1 MSPYYRLRFIDMN
14 CQCAADQE
22 TSGCL
27 RKYIAFG
34 GLLYMANSSGSRNRN
49 YSSVSSSTRRSY
61 NGRSRRRRNNN
72 PAPLIAGGI
81 LVLVLA
87 LILVFITLNKN
98 KDNNDGMH
106 DPNTETTALVENIS
120 KEEIE
125 HNAVIDLSQ
134 ITGKD
139 TRLSVQ
145 GMTPA
150 EISKAV
156 SDAYDWSLAITNE
169 DAKVGNVV
177 KPTADANQTTEAATM
192 GDAENP
198 DAAPTGEQ
206 ETAPQEITVTDKIEI
221 PDYIAAR
228 IPDLIEEIVNAD
240 EEYKESIAAET
251 SEEETTKKKKGLFNR
266 ETEPETSE
274 TETETE
280 VPAVVYTLSADG
292 LEDQVS
298 KMASYAE
305 QMWYVEPLGGSIGSY
320 DASNDKFVMEGAR
333 NGFRVN
339 EDELRQKLLEKVRA
353 NDYTGSVAVTGEVLS
368 GEAKTNAS
376 EYKIIGSYTTNTTS
390 NPVRNKNIQLAAQKL
405 NGTIVRPGEEF
416 SFNNTIGERTEEKG
430 FGAAAAYNN
439 GEVVQEVGGGVCQ
452 VSTTLYNA
460 VVRAGLKVTYRQGH
474 TFQPTYVTPGQ
485 DATISWGGPDFR
497 FANLPAIP
505 AYSNDNHY
513 AIGIKASYYNQQVTV
528 QIYGRPV
535 LKSGYSYA
543 LESEK
548 TKEVDIV
555 RKLIEP
561 GSDKTPTTGTKG
573 SVWETKLIVKNGD
586 QVVSNSK
593 DHTTIYTGHIEYY
606 TDETTPAPTESSE
619 VPSDGEITDQ
629 PGENTESD
637 APDVPLG
644 PGGPGAGPGQNTGST
659 DHTGS
664 DSTSSADGPG
674 GGTSATVHED
684 NDEPVISP
692 GSSDNSAPV
701 SSDNTPSD
709 GPGFTPVDAGS
720 PDNSSVSDG
729 PGGGSSGSGGGIV
742 VEGGPGSVDLGG
754 DIPVGGGPG

>member
-1 MSPYYRLRFIDMN
+1 
-14 CQCAADQE
+14 
-22 TSGCL
+22 
-27 RKYIAFG
+27 
-34 GLLYMANSSGSRNRN
+34 MANSSGSRNRN

-87 LILVFITLNKN
+87 LILVFITISKN
-98 KDNNDGMH
+98 KDDDEGH
-106 DPNTETTALVENIS
+106 AANTETTAMVENIS

-125 HNAVIDLSQ
+125 HNAVIDLSE

-139 TRLSVQ
+139 TMLEVR
-145 GMTPA
+145 GMKPS
-150 EISKAV
+150 EISKAIT
-156 SDAYDWSLAITNE
+156 DMYDWSLTITNE

-198 DAAPTGEQ
+198 DAAPSDEQ
-206 ETAPQEITVTDKIEI
+206 ETVPQEITVTDKIEI

-240 EEYKESIAAET
+240 EEYKESVAAET
-251 SEEETTKKKKGLFNR
+251 SEEETTKEKKGFFNR

-274 TETETE
+274 TESETE
-280 VPAVVYTLSADG
+280 EPAVTYTLTLEG

-320 DASNDKFVMEGAR
+320 DAANDKFVMEGAR

-339 EDELRQKLLEKVRA
+339 EDELRQKLLDKVSA
-353 NDYTGSVAVTGEVLS
+353 KDFTGSIAVTGEVLS

-416 SFNNTIGERTEEKG
+416 SFNNTIGERTEAKG

-460 VVRAGLKVTYRQGH
+460 VVKAGLKVTYRQGH

-505 AYSNDNHY
+505 AYSNDNQY

-535 LKSGYSYA
+535 LKSGYTYA

-586 QVVSNSK
+586 QIVSNSK

-606 TDETTPAPTESSE
+606 TDETTTAPTESSE
-619 VPSDGEITDQ
+619 APSDGEVTDD
-629 PGENTESD
+629 PDGTGENESD
-637 APDVPLG
+637 APDAPLG
-644 PGGPGAGPGQNTGST
+644 PGGPGAGPGSSSSGST
-659 DHTGS
+659 DTSGS
-664 DSTSSADGPG
+664 GSSSSSDGPG
-674 GGTSATVHED
+674 GGSSATVHDD

-692 GSSDNSAPV
+692 GSSDSSAPV
-701 SSDNTPSD
+701 SSDNMSSD
-709 GPGFTPVDAGS
+709 GPGS
-720 PDNSSVSDG
+720 SSVSSGGSDSSSVSEG
-729 PGGGSSGSGGGIV
+729 PGSASSGTGGIV

-754 DIPVGGGPG
+754 GSPVSDGPG